1 MQNVKIRCE
10 IKGIKPTVACK
21 ESGVGGSFISDIKRG
36 QTPSVAKV
44 QIFANYLGVTISELV
59 GEVPMGTYS
68 RLVVSADEGELSSA
82 ELELLSAYRVAS
94 PDDRA
99 IIDNIVRRY
108 IQDAA
113 TKNPA

>member
-1 MQNVKIRCE
+1 
-10 IKGIKPTVACK
+10 
-21 ESGVGGSFISDIKRG
+21 
-36 QTPSVAKV
+36 
-44 QIFANYLGVTISELV
+44 
-59 GEVPMGTYS
+59 MGTYS